1 LTKADVQPPVRLKK
15 KNNTEGNMA
24 ILRIKTRI
32 NHVTRLS
39 VMVLL
44 LLLWQLTWAETQVER
59 DVVFGVTSGVALLA
73 DIYHPTDP
81 IERAIVLIPGSGW
94 DGREVGYTDFQ
105 LKDGYPYVNNL
116 RNSLVD
122 SGFTVFVINHRAA
135 PVHKYPKAV
144 LDAKR
149 AIRFVR
155 ANAENY
161 SIDPEQ
167 IGAIGHSSGG
177 HLASLLGVMDEDSNR
192 SHDNTPAASESVRV
206 QAVVAIAAP
215 QDMTINAR
223 IVAPYTVAFMG
234 EAPPMDEQFENYIRS
249 GVYAEAS
256 PVSHVTSDDAAFML
270 IYATQD
276 RFVSADHM
284 RIMEEALNLAELPV
298 ESLLIDEET
307 HDPTLD
313 YSAIVGWFNEHLN
326 VGE

>member
-1 LTKADVQPPVRLKK
+1 MV
-15 KNNTEGNMA
+15 
-24 ILRIKTRI
+24 ILRIKTP
-32 NHVTRLS
+32 TGGASQLS
-39 VMVLL
+39 VLVMLL
-44 LLLWQLTWAETQVER
+44 LFSQLARAETQVER

-81 IERAIVLIPGSGW
+81 RERAIVLIPGSGW

-105 LKDGYPYVNNL
+105 LKDGYPYVNDL
-116 RNSLVD
+116 RDSLVD
-122 SGFTVFVINHRAA
+122 NGFTVFVINHRAA

-155 ANAENY
+155 ANAGNY
-161 SIDPEQ
+161 SIDPDH

-177 HLASLLGVMDEDSNR
+177 HLASLLGVMDEDSDLSN
-192 SHDNTPAASESVRV
+192 DNTPAASESYRV

-215 QDMTINAR
+215 QDMTINTR
-223 IVAPYTVAFMG
+223 VVAPYTVSFMG
-234 EAPPMDEQFENYIRS
+234 EAPPIDEQFENYVRS

-256 PVSHVTSDDAAFML
+256 PVSHVTGDDAAFML

-276 RFVSADHM
+276 RFVSPDHM
-284 RIMEEALNLAELPV
+284 EVMEKALRLAELPV
-298 ESLLIDEET
+298 ESLLIVEET

-313 YSAIVGWFNEHLN
+313 YAAIVDWFDEHLDA
-326 VGE
+326 GE